1 MQFTN
6 KNLLKNEKITEKK
19 KRKMKVN
26 LWIVYKSHPL
36 LESLCKSRIVV
47 IAAEIEVDD

>member
-1 MQFTN
+1 MN
-6 KNLLKNEKITEKK
+6 RLYISN
-19 KRKMKVN
+19 
-26 LWIVYKSHPL
+26 PL